1 MSYGF
6 SNTTNTVNNT
16 TNVNNNAN
24 SSLGDD
30 SKNDIKP
37 DNSVNIQD
45 SISSLAWMNMN
56 NTSSNFFASVGW
68 DSALRLY

>member
-6 SNTTNTVNNT
+6 SANTNT
-16 TNVNNNAN
+16 NNNAN
-24 SSLGDD
+24 NNNANNSLTDD

-45 SISSLAWMNMN
+45 SISSLSWMNMN
-56 NTSSNFFASVGW
+56 NTMSNFFASVGW
-68 DSALRLY
+68 DSTLRLY